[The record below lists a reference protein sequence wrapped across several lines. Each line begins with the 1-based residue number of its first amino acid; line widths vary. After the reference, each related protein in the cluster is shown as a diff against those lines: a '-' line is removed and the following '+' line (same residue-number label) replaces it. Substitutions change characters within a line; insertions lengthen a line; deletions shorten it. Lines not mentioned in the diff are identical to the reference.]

1 MINSAKP
8 GTHGWLLIDKPEGIT
23 SAQVVAKIKRLV
35 GEKVGHAGTLDPLA
49 TGILPLALG
58 EATKTA
64 GYVTCADK
72 AYRFSIQWGESR
84 STEDREG
91 EITAVSDVLP
101 SDDAI
106 KEALS
111 HFAGEIDQIPPQ
123 FSAIKVDGKRAYDLA
138 RQGQEFELKSR
149 RVHLYSFVCLGSDN
163 GQSTFEVH
171 CSKGTYVRSLSRDL
185 ARHLGA
191 CGHISMLR
199 RIKLGRF
206 VEADTISL
214 DKCEELVHNADL
226 GKALLPLDRLLDDIP
241 VLSVNS
247 EQAKRLRFGQVIP
260 VTEAIAATQTQTE
273 VRVVFEGSLLAFG
286 VCQGGMLKPKRIIN
300 L

>member
-1 MINSAKP
+1 MTNTVNT
-8 GTHGWLLIDKPEGIT
+8 GYHGWLLIDKPSGVT
-23 SAQVVAKIKRLV
+23 SAYVVGKIKRLV
-35 GEKVGHAGTLDPLA
+35 KAKVGHAGTLDPLA
-49 TGILPLALG
+49 TGILPLAIG

-72 AYRFSIQWGESR
+72 SYRFSIAWGESR
-84 STEDREG
+84 ATEDKEG
-91 EITAVSDVLP
+91 EVTATSEIIPSAEAITA
-101 SDDAI
+101 
-106 KEALS
+106 ALR
-111 HFAGEIDQIPPQ
+111 FFQGEIEQVPPQ

-149 RVHLYSFVCLGSDN
+149 RVHLYSFTYLGSA
-163 GQSTFEVH
+163 GYESTFEVH

-185 ARHLGA
+185 ARHLGV

-206 VEADTISL
+206 VETDTISL

-260 VTEAIAATQTQTE
+260 IADSIASTQAEIE
-273 VRVVFEGSLLAFG
+273 VRVVYDGNLLAFG